1 MISANGDLK
10 HIAYINTYFSLKW
23 KNAPNLVCLNVL
35 NTYFMSIISMNI
47 NVECTDH
54 FSTYF
59 NLKMREST
67 KFGMF
72 KCIEYLF
79 YLINQHEY
87 QLGIC

>member
-1 MISANGDLK
+1 MISANSDLK

-35 NTYFMSIISMNI
+35 NTYFISLFSTNI
-47 NVECTDH
+47 NLKYTDY

-59 NLKMREST
+59 SSKMRGFT

-79 YLINQHEY
+79 YLVIQHKY
-87 QLGIC
+87 QFGIC